1 MNPVNDSY
9 ESDLDISNF
18 SKLALLY
25 SFSITYLLCL
35 VRLSSFNLIA
45 LKCQELGSI
54 IKTYVYDF
62 IKNSKKKK
70 KNDIDSYSL
79 SGITLVFN
87 GSADELKKFKIWLT
101 SKNHDTVD

>member
-54 IKTYVYDF
+54 IKTYVRFY
-62 IKNSKKKK
+62 KNFKEEE